1 MIKRQYR
8 VMFKSTKPV
17 ASYEPRQISHL
28 SITHFHYLLGEDTN
42 PICFVSLMKG

>member
-17 ASYEPRQISHL
+17 ASYEHWQISYL
-28 SITHFHYLLGEDTN
+28 SITQFPYLLGEDTN
-42 PICFVSLMKG
+42 RIHFVSLM